1 MYDGNKQIFV
11 FFFTTY
17 LSGLFFFTFGL
28 LVVMDSQLRSH
39 VHRGGWFTVSVE
51 LYQLTNQRKAGVLVV
66 AN

>member
-17 LSGLFFFTFGL
+17 LSGLFFLYSFKVFFTFGL

-39 VHRGGWFTVSVE
+39 I
-51 LYQLTNQRKAGVLVV
+51 
-66 AN
+66 